1 MLCGVERGWCGG
13 GNDRANLRLAALG
26 MTVTCFAMVTVGV
39 GADCVVLWLVE
50 FFAGE
55 VEQGR
60 A

>member
-1 MLCGVERGWCGG
+1 MFGVTY
-13 GNDRANLRLAALG
+13 LTVALSE